1 MTRPLEAHSTRFSRG
16 FISRSSPCVTVEDA
30 RRPLQTACTTA
41 QWSPGSYKRRR
52 RLYSNPSAAPT
63 ARSVIVL
70 WRSRAWIGVTA
81 PLFEHPGKPL
91 EAHDLPSNVLSL
103 YSCLSSNRRSRCFST
118 SQPKSPC
125 MRETICSSTRQ
136 LASSPVIKSW
146 SGPAARC
153 SNAKVMP
160 WGSQR
165 PQSKRS
171 SRHNAREDQ

>member
-1 MTRPLEAHSTRFSRG
+1 VTRPLEAHSTRFSRG
-16 FISRSSPCVTVEDA
+16 FISRSSPYVTVEGA

-52 RLYSNPSAAPT
+52 RLSSTSAAPT

-118 SQPKSPC
+118 SQPQLPC
-125 MRETICSSTRQ
+125 MRGTICSSTRQ
-136 LASSPVIKSW
+136 LASSSVIKS
-146 SGPAARC
+146 
-153 SNAKVMP
+153 
-160 WGSQR
+160 
-165 PQSKRS
+165 
-171 SRHNAREDQ
+171 